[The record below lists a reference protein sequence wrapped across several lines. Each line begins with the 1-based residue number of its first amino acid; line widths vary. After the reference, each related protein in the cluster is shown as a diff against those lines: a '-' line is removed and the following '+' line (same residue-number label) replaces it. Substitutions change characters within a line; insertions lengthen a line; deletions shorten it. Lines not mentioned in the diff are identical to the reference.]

1 MDLMLLMILG
11 CVFGIGLACMAASK
25 KEKRR
30 ESEEREEREKRE
42 KTEER
47 EENKNESES
56 ERGVGLSALIVFIII
71 GYLIAALLLGGKDMI
86 QGGAEETSQTEST
99 EWMQP

>member
-42 KTEER
+42 
-47 EENKNESES
+47 ENKNESES

-71 GYLIAALLLGGKDMI
+71 GYLIAALLLGGKDMM
-86 QGGAEETSQTEST
+86 QGGTEETSQTESI